1 MASSTNASANPNPYR
16 WWSLAGLCG
25 FTFLVWLTATDINIA
40 LPTIGREFRD
50 SMDAL
55 QWAVSGYFLA
65 GSLII
70 VGGRLGD
77 LRGRRLVFLSGGVVL
92 LVGSVVAGLAGGV
105 EQLVGGRVIQGVAAA
120 AILPTSLAMVA
131 VGFPP
136 EERPKA
142 VAIWIAVA
150 WGGQGVGPLIGGGLV
165 DAVGWSGIFWVNIP
179 LGLAFLALVFRTTPE
194 SRGEEGGRLDVPG
207 ALVLMGGLLLVSF
220 GLVQF
225 DTASVGLLA
234 LLFGGAVI
242 LFALF
247 VLVERRVPD
256 PLIPLSVFSRPK
268 FMGGVSANFLANV
281 AFAVVVFLMALYL
294 QIVLEENPLAAG
306 ALLLPATATILLFNV
321 IGEWM
326 TRTGRFRL
334 AIGLGMLFLGAG
346 CLILTGLDATYSSL
360 LPGFILVGIGIGLQ
374 ITPATELAVTT
385 SGAGE
390 GVASGVFKA
399 SSMIGGSIGVALAT
413 AVFQTR
419 ASSKLT
425 GEISAS
431 PNTFTGQTETGLLDV
446 ITGSQ
451 TPIGLPDPIKPA
463 TDGAFEA
470 AAGDAMLV
478 GVLAALLGLGLAIV
492 LLGPGRGQRPK
503 TGGSVAGGPG

>member
-1 MASSTNASANPNPYR
+1 MSHGTDVSESPLNPYR
-16 WWSLAGLCG
+16 WWSLVGLCG

-40 LPTIGREFRD
+40 LPTIGRDFRE

-77 LRGRRLVFLSGGVVL
+77 LKGRRLVFLSGGALL
-92 LVGSVVAGLAGGV
+92 LVGSIVAALAGGV
-105 EQLVGGRVIQGVAAA
+105 EQLVAGRVIQGVAAA

-165 DAVGWSGIFWVNIP
+165 DAFGWPGIFWVNLP
-179 LGLAFLALVFRTTPE
+179 LGLAFLALVFKTTPE
-194 SRGEEGGRLDVPG
+194 SRAEDGGRLDIPG
-207 ALVLMGGLLLVSF
+207 ALLIMSGLFLVSF

-225 DTASVGLLA
+225 DTASTGELV
-234 LLFGGAVI
+234 LLFGGAVL

-247 VLVERRVPD
+247 ALVERKVED
-256 PLIPLSVFSRPK
+256 PLVPLSVFRRPK
-268 FMGGVSANFLANV
+268 FMGAVSANFLANV

-294 QIVLEENPLAAG
+294 QIVLVEDPLTAG

-321 IGEWM
+321 IGERM
-326 TRTGRFRL
+326 TRSGRFRM

-346 CLILTGLDATYSSL
+346 CFVLTFLDGTYGSL

-399 SSMIGGSIGVALAT
+399 TSMIGGSIGVALAT
-413 AVFQTR
+413 AVFQSR
-419 ASSKLT
+419 ASSKLEA
-425 GEISAS
+425 EITAN
-431 PNTFTGQTETGLLDV
+431 PDTFTGRTETSLLDV

-451 TPIGLPDPIKPA
+451 TPVGLPDLIKKA

-470 AAGDAMLV
+470 AAGDAMFV
-478 GVLAALLGLGLAIV
+478 GVLAALIGLVLAVV
-492 LLGPGRGQRPK
+492 LLGDRKDRSAAESGASASQE
-503 TGGSVAGGPG
+503 

>member
-1 MASSTNASANPNPYR
+1 VSSPSEGEAGLNPHR
-16 WWSLAGLCG
+16 WWSLLGLCG
-25 FTFLVWLTATDINIA
+25 FTFLIWLTATDINIA
-40 LPTIGREFRD
+40 LPTIGREFRG
-50 SMDAL
+50 SMDSL

-77 LRGRRLVFLSGGVVL
+77 LRGRRLIFLSGGVL
-92 LVGSVVAGLAGGV
+92 LLAGSVVAGLAGGV

-165 DAVGWSGIFWVNIP
+165 DAFGWSGIFWVNIP
-179 LGLAFLALVFRTTPE
+179 FGLAFLALVIRTTPE
-194 SRGEEGGRLDVPG
+194 SRGNEGGRLDIPG
-207 ALVLMGGLLLVSF
+207 ALLIMGGLLLASY

-225 DTASVGLLA
+225 DTAPAGELA
-234 LLFGGAVI
+234 LLFGGALL
-242 LFALF
+242 LFAAF
-247 VLVERRVPD
+247 ALVERKVAY
-256 PLIPLSVFSRPK
+256 PLIPPSVFSKPK
-268 FMGGVSANFLANV
+268 FMGAVSANFLANV
-281 AFAVVVFLMALYL
+281 AFAAVVFLMALYL
-294 QIVLEENPLAAG
+294 QIVLREDPLTAG
-306 ALLLPATATILLFNV
+306 ALLLPATATILIFNL
-321 IGEWM
+321 IGEWL

-334 AIGLGMLFLGAG
+334 AISLGMLFLGAG
-346 CLILTGLDATYSSL
+346 CLVLTALDGSYGSL

-374 ITPATELAVTT
+374 ITPATELAVTA

-399 SSMIGGSIGVALAT
+399 SSMIGGSVGVALAT
-413 AVFQTR
+413 AVFQSA
-419 ASSKLT
+419 ASSKLA
-425 GEISAS
+425 GEIAAS
-431 PNTFTGQTETGLLDV
+431 PMAFEGRSETSLLDV

-451 TPIGLPDPIKPA
+451 TPVGLPDLVRNA
-463 TDGAFEA
+463 TDGAFET

-478 GVLAALLGLGLAIV
+478 GVAAAAIGLVLALTLLGRTGRSPGAAP
-492 LLGPGRGQRPK
+492 GPSAPRG
-503 TGGSVAGGPG
+503 

>member
-1 MASSTNASANPNPYR
+1 MVPAPGGEPTLNPYR
-16 WWSLAGLCG
+16 WWSLLGLCG

-50 SMDAL
+50 SMDSL

-77 LRGRRLVFLSGGVVL
+77 LKGRRLVFLSGGVLL
-92 LVGSVVAGLAGGV
+92 LVGSVVAAFAGGV
-105 EQLVGGRVIQGVAAA
+105 EQLVGGRVIQGIAAA

-165 DAVGWSGIFWVNIP
+165 DAFGWAGIFWVNIP
-179 LGLAFLALVFRTTPE
+179 LGLAFLALVARTTPE
-194 SRGEEGGRLDVPG
+194 SRAEEGGRLDLPG
-207 ALVLMGGLLLVSF
+207 AFLIMGGLLLVSF

-225 DTASVGLLA
+225 DTASAGELV
-234 LLFGGAVI
+234 LLFGGAV
-242 LFALF
+242 LLF
-247 VLVERRVPD
+247 VLFAFVERKVSD
-256 PLIPLSVFSRPK
+256 PLIPLSVFRRPR
-268 FMGGVSANFLANV
+268 FMGAVSANFLANV

-294 QIVLEENPLAAG
+294 QIVLEEDPLTAG
-306 ALLLPATATILLFNV
+306 ALLLPATAMILLFNV
-321 IGEWM
+321 IGAWL
-326 TRTGRFRL
+326 TRTGRFRA

-346 CLILTGLDATYSSL
+346 CLVLTSLDATYGSL

-390 GVASGVFKA
+390 GVASGVYKA
-399 SSMIGGSIGVALAT
+399 SSMIGGSIGVAMAT
-413 AVFQTR
+413 AVFQSS
-419 ASSKLT
+419 ASSKLRS
-425 GEISAS
+425 EIAAA
-431 PNTFTGQTETGLLDV
+431 PGTFEGQTETSLLDV

-451 TPIGLPDPIKPA
+451 TPVGLPDLVKKA
-463 TDGAFEA
+463 TDGAFET
-470 AAGDAMLV
+470 AAGDAMFV
-478 GVLAALLGLGLAIV
+478 GVLAAAVGLVLALV
-492 LLGPGRGQRPK
+492 LLRRSAVDGQDMAVRE
-503 TGGSVAGGPG
+503 

>member
-1 MASSTNASANPNPYR
+1 MSHGEGAPDGPLNPYR
-16 WWSLAGLCG
+16 WWSLLGLCG

-40 LPTIGREFRD
+40 LPTIGRDFKD
-50 SMDAL
+50 SMDSL

-77 LRGRRLVFLSGGVVL
+77 LKGRRMVFLAGGTL
-92 LVGSVVAGLAGGV
+92 LLIGSIVAALAGGV

-165 DAVGWSGIFWVNIP
+165 DAFGWPGIFWVNLP
-179 LGLAFLALVFRTTPE
+179 LGLAFLALVFKTTPE
-194 SRGEEGGRLDVPG
+194 SRAEDGGRLDIPG
-207 ALVLMGGLLLVSF
+207 AFLIMGGLLLVSY

-225 DTASVGLLA
+225 DTASSAELA
-234 LLFGGAVI
+234 LLFGGAVLLFV
-242 LFALF
+242 LFAL
-247 VLVERRVPD
+247 VERKVED
-256 PLIPLSVFSRPK
+256 PLVPLSVFRRPR
-268 FMGGVSANFLANV
+268 FMAAVSANFLANV

-294 QIVLEENPLAAG
+294 QIVLVEDPLTAG
-306 ALLLPATATILLFNV
+306 ALLLPATATILIFNV
-321 IGEWM
+321 IGEWL

-334 AIGLGMLFLGAG
+334 AIGLGMLFLVAG
-346 CLILTGLDATYSSL
+346 CLVLTGLDGTYGSL
-360 LPGFILVGIGIGLQ
+360 LPGFILVGVGMGLQ

-399 SSMIGGSIGVALAT
+399 TSMIGGSIGVALAT
-413 AVFQTR
+413 AVFQSR
-419 ASSKLT
+419 ASSKLES
-425 GEISAS
+425 EIAANPDS
-431 PNTFTGQTETGLLDV
+431 FTGRTETSLLDV

-451 TPIGLPDPIKPA
+451 TPVGLPDLVKRA
-463 TDGAFEA
+463 TDGAFEV
-470 AAGDAMLV
+470 AAGDAMFV
-478 GVLAALLGLGLAIV
+478 GVAAAVIGLVLAVV
-492 LLGPGRGQRPK
+492 LLGGRSDSTDTEAAAPR
-503 TGGSVAGGPG
+503 T

>member
-1 MASSTNASANPNPYR
+1 MNDSDKSEVSGLNPRR

-40 LPTIGREFRD
+40 LPTIGREFKG

-65 GSLII
+65 GALII

-77 LRGRRLVFLSGGVVL
+77 LRGRRLVFLVGGALL
-92 LVGSVVAGLAGGV
+92 LVGSIVAGLATGV
-105 EQLVGGRVIQGVAAA
+105 EQLVAGRVIQGVAAA

-131 VGFPP
+131 VGFP
-136 EERPKA
+136 ESERPKA

-150 WGGQGVGPLIGGGLV
+150 WGGQGVGPLIGGGLI
-165 DAVGWSGIFWVNIP
+165 DALGWPGIFWVNIP
-179 LGLAFLALVFRTTPE
+179 LGLAFLALVYKSTPE
-194 SRGEEGGRLDVPG
+194 SRADEGGRLDIPG
-207 ALVLMGGLLLVSF
+207 AILIMIALFLVSF

-225 DTASVGLLA
+225 DTASGTELV
-234 LLFGGAVI
+234 LLFGGALVT
-242 LFALF
+242 LAAF
-247 VLVERRVPD
+247 VLVESRASD
-256 PLIPLSVFSRPK
+256 PLVPLGVFRKAK
-268 FMGGVSANFLANV
+268 FMGAVSANLLANV

-294 QIVLEENPLAAG
+294 QIVLEKDPLTAG

-321 IGEWM
+321 LGEWL
-326 TRTGRFRL
+326 TRTGRFRF
-334 AIGLGMLFLGAG
+334 AIALGMLFLGAG
-346 CLILTGLDATYSSL
+346 CFVLSGLDGTYASL

-374 ITPATELAVTT
+374 ITPATELAVTA

-399 SSMIGGSIGVALAT
+399 TSMIGGSIGVALAT
-413 AVFQTR
+413 AVFQGT
-419 ASSKLT
+419 ASSKLAA
-425 GEISAS
+425 EIDANPDS
-431 PNTFTGQTETGLLDV
+431 FTGRTETSLLDV

-451 TPIGLPDPIKPA
+451 TPVGLPDLVKKA
-463 TDGAFEA
+463 TDGAFEV

-478 GVLAALLGLGLAIV
+478 GVSAAAIGLVLAIV
-492 LLGPGRGQRPK
+492 LLRRDP
-503 TGGSVAGGPG
+503 VA

>member
-1 MASSTNASANPNPYR
+1 MSHGAEVPSGPLNPYR
-16 WWSLAGLCG
+16 WWSLVGLCG

-40 LPTIGREFRD
+40 LPTIGREFKDPMD
-50 SMDAL
+50 SL

-77 LRGRRLVFLSGGVVL
+77 LKGRRLIFMAGGALL
-92 LVGSVVAGLAGGV
+92 LVGSVVAALAGGV

-165 DAVGWSGIFWVNIP
+165 DAFGWPGIFWVNIP
-179 LGLAFLALVFRTTPE
+179 LGLAFLALVFKTTPE
-194 SRGEEGGRLDVPG
+194 SSDDDGGKLDVPG
-207 ALVLMGGLLLVSF
+207 AFLIMGGLLLVSF

-225 DTASVGLLA
+225 DTASSGELV
-234 LLFGGAVI
+234 LLFGGAIVLFI
-242 LFALF
+242 LFAL
-247 VLVERRVPD
+247 VERKVAD
-256 PLIPLSVFSRPK
+256 PLVPLSVFSKPK
-268 FMGGVSANFLANV
+268 FMGAVSANFLANV

-294 QIVLEENPLAAG
+294 QIVLVEDPLTAG
-306 ALLLPATATILLFNV
+306 ALLLPATATILLFNL

-334 AIGLGMLFLGAG
+334 AIALGMLFLGIG
-346 CLILTGLDATYSSL
+346 CLVLTGLDGTYGSL

-399 SSMIGGSIGVALAT
+399 TSMIGGSIGVALAT
-413 AVFQTR
+413 AVFQSR
-419 ASSKLT
+419 ASSKLAA
-425 GEISAS
+425 EIDAS
-431 PNTFTGQTETGLLDV
+431 PDTFAGRTETSLLDV

-451 TPIGLPDPIKPA
+451 TPVGLPDLVKKA
-463 TDGAFEA
+463 TDGAFEV
-470 AAGDAMLV
+470 AAGDAMFV
-478 GVLAALLGLGLAIV
+478 GVLAAVIGLVLALALLGRTDR
-492 LLGPGRGQRPK
+492 PGESDDEASAVRG
-503 TGGSVAGGPG
+503 

>member
-1 MASSTNASANPNPYR
+1 MSVNPYR
-16 WWSLAGLCG
+16 WWSLLGLCG

-40 LPTIGREFRD
+40 LPTIGRDFQG
-50 SMDAL
+50 SMDSL

-77 LRGRRLVFLSGGVVL
+77 LRGRRRIFLIGGGLL
-92 LVGSVVAGLAGGV
+92 LVGSVVAALAGGV
-105 EQLVGGRVIQGVAAA
+105 EQLVAGRVIQGVAAA

-165 DAVGWSGIFWVNIP
+165 EAFGWSGIFWVNVP
-179 LGLAFLALVFRTTPE
+179 LGLAFLALVYRTTPE
-194 SRGEEGGRLDVPG
+194 TRAEEGGRLDVPG
-207 ALVLMGGLLLVSF
+207 AFLIMTGLFLISF

-225 DTASVGLLA
+225 DTASATELV
-234 LLFGGAVI
+234 LLFGGAV
-242 LFALF
+242 LAFVAF
-247 VLVERRVPD
+247 VLVERRADD
-256 PLIPLSVFSRPK
+256 PLVPLSVFRRPK
-268 FMGGVSANFLANV
+268 FMGAVSANLLANV

-294 QIVLEENPLAAG
+294 QIVLVESPLTAG
-306 ALLLPATATILLFNV
+306 ALLLPATATILLFNL
-321 IGEWM
+321 IGERL
-326 TRTGRFRL
+326 TRQGRFRT
-334 AIGLGMLFLGAG
+334 AIALGMAFLAAG
-346 CLILTGLDATYSSL
+346 CFILTFLDGTYGSL

-374 ITPATELAVTT
+374 ITPATELAVTA

-399 SSMIGGSIGVALAT
+399 TSMIGGSIGVALAT
-413 AVFQTR
+413 AVFQKS
-419 ASSKLT
+419 ASSKLA
-425 GEISAS
+425 GEINADPSS
-431 PNTFTGQTETGLLDV
+431 FTGRTETSLLDV

-451 TPIGLPDPIKPA
+451 TPVGLPEVVKSA

-470 AAGDAMLV
+470 AAGDAMFVGVIAALV
-478 GVLAALLGLGLAIV
+478 GLILAITLLG
-492 LLGPGRGQRPK
+492 RGAN
-503 TGGSVAGGPG
+503 GSTADGTPDNSE